1 MTYSVSWSRQALRD
15 LQKLDKSTAT
25 RIIAA
30 VETFA
35 ETGRGDVRRL
45 SNADGEY
52 RLRVGNWRVR
62 FILNHKSHLVVVIR
76 VLPRSGAYKR

>member
-1 MTYSVSWSRQALRD
+1 M
-15 LQKLDKSTAT
+15 AT
-25 RIIAA
+25 

-45 SNADGEY
+45 GNAEGEY

-76 VLPRSGAYKR
+76 VLPRSGAYTR

>member
-45 SNADGEY
+45 SNVDGEY

-62 FILNHKSHLVVVIR
+62 FILNHNVA
-76 VLPRSGAYKR
+76 PRCSDSSFTPQWSL